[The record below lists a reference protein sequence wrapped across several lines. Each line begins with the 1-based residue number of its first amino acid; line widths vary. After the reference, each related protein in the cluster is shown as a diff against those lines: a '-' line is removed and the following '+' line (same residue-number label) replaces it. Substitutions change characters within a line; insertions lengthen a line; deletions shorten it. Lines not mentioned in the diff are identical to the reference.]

1 MNQLTFENFTGRLT
15 DHHRAADRYRQIYS
29 DNAIRRPG
37 LRARTARLLRRT
49 ADIIDIHRPSRP
61 GAQPA

>member
-1 MNQLTFENFTGRLT
+1 MNQLTFEHITGRLT

-29 DNAIRRPG
+29 ENAIRRPG
-37 LRARTARLLRRT
+37 LRTRTAKLLRRT
-49 ADIIDIHRPSRP
+49 ADIIDRPRSARP